1 MNETPHPWDRLPAE
15 TAKSYA
21 AFLAY
26 IALGACRSVREAAG
40 QHHVKTGSSS
50 RTKTTINT
58 WLGWSARH
66 KWVSR
71 ANARDEWIAR
81 TSDEQVVSNLTA
93 CKLAL
98 TARALDFLKRG
109 DGPDFLRAARA
120 LALHFPPVQRVEDIS
135 EPERFEDLSD
145 LPDAALERMREIRD
159 AARQANA
166 KGQDGKRR
174 IQ

>member
-1 MNETPHPWDRLPAE
+1 MTETPFPWARRPSE
-15 TAKSYA
+15 TPKSYA

-40 QHHVKTGSSS
+40 QHHVKNGAAS
-50 RTKTTINT
+50 RKNTTINT

-98 TARALDFLKRG
+98 TTRALDLLKRG

-120 LALHFPPVQRVEDIS
+120 LALIFPPEQRVEDVT
-135 EPERFEDLSD
+135 ERFEDLSD

-159 AARQANA
+159 AAQRERAIA
-166 KGQDGKRR
+166 DEGQRVN
-174 IQ
+174 

>member
-1 MNETPHPWDRLPAE
+1 MTETPFPWARRPSE
-15 TAKSYA
+15 TPKSYA

-50 RTKTTINT
+50 RKKTTINT

-81 TSDEQVVSNLTA
+81 TSDEQTA
-93 CKLAL
+93 ANVRKCGLAL
-98 TARALDFLKRG
+98 TEKALLLLETGRLTRLSSG
-109 DGPDFLRAARA
+109 GASAGP
-120 LALHFPPVQRVEDIS
+120 P
-135 EPERFEDLSD
+135 
-145 LPDAALERMREIRD
+145 LPAGAALGGCDD
-159 AARQANA
+159 ADRGCTGLA
-166 KGQDGKRR
+166 G
-174 IQ
+174 